1 MFGAG
6 VFAAEC
12 DEETVEE
19 VELLLLVLFL
29 GQGEHRF
36 GHRTDYERDDLL
48 EG

>member
-1 MFGAG
+1 MLGAG

-19 VELLLLVLFL
+19 VELLLLVLLL
-29 GQGEHRF
+29 GQGEHRL
-36 GHRTDYERDDLL
+36 GHGTDYECDDLL